1 MIQED
6 FLHFVWQYQY
16 FNSNDLSTSDGQAL
30 EVIKTGHHN
39 LLAGPDFKEA
49 RIRLGNI
56 LWAGSIEIHVKSSD
70 WRLHQ
75 HQGDPNYENVIL
87 HVVYEH
93 NLDIK
98 NPNGDLIPTL
108 ELKGLI
114 KPGLLASFE
123 GFMKS
128 KHEIACAES
137 FSKVRVVTKLAML
150 ESVLVERL
158 QRKSQIFKEIITR
171 NNQDWEQSTYE
182 WLARG
187 FGFKT
192 NSDNMMELA
201 KAVPLKILLK
211 HSEKHQWEALLF
223 GASGLLNTS
232 DHDEYANE
240 LRREYAF
247 LERKYE
253 IKSNLSYNQWHFAR
267 VRPTNFPTLRIAQF
281 ASLVH
286 SNPNLFSLF
295 TQFKSIKELQQLL
308 KVHHS
313 EYWENHHNFGVQG
326 KVKTKGL
333 SKTATQ
339 SLMINTIAPLL
350 VAYSDYHKNSD
361 LLELAMSIL
370 MGLPVEDNYIIRK
383 WQELGWNVNSGFD
396 TQGLIELYNEY
407 CSTKKCMRC
416 KIGIELVK
424 A

>member
-6 FLHFVWQYQY
+6 FLHFVWQYQH
-16 FNSNDLSTSDGQAL
+16 FNSNQLHTKDGQPL
-30 EVIKTGHHN
+30 EVIHTGHHN

-49 RIRLGNI
+49 SIKVGNV
-56 LWAGSIEIHVKSSD
+56 LWAGSVEIHIKSSD
-70 WRLHQ
+70 WKSHQ
-75 HQGDPNYENVIL
+75 HHGDPNYANVIL

-93 NLDIK
+93 NLEIK
-98 NPNGDLIPTL
+98 NPEGDLIPTL

-114 KPGLLASFE
+114 KPGLLARYES
-123 GFMKS
+123 FMKS
-128 KHEIACAES
+128 MHEIPCTDS

-150 ESVLVERL
+150 ESALVERL
-158 QRKSQIFKEIITR
+158 QRKSQLFKEILMR
-171 NNQDWEQSTYE
+171 NQQDWEQSTYE

-192 NSDNMMELA
+192 NADNMMDLA

-211 HSEKHQWEALLF
+211 HADKLQWEALLF

-232 DHDEYANE
+232 DHDEYANQ

-253 IKSNLSYNQWHFAR
+253 VSSNLSYNQWHFAR

-286 SNPNLFSLF
+286 ANPKLFSLF
-295 TQFKSIKELQQLL
+295 TQFKSIQDLQQLL
-308 KVHHS
+308 EVHHS
-313 EYWENHHNFGVQG
+313 VYWEDHHNFGVQS

-333 SKTATQ
+333 SKAATQ

-350 VAYSDYHKNSD
+350 VAYSDYRNNSD
-361 LLELAMSIL
+361 SLELAMNIL
-370 MGLPVEDNYIIRK
+370 MGLPVEDNFIIRK
-383 WQELGWNVNSGFD
+383 WQALGWNVNSGFD

-407 CSTKKCMRC
+407 CSAKKCLRC